1 MLLGADA
8 ITWQTSLKTMQ
19 FTLGG
24 IWETLALAGSFLFTL
39 VLLRIYWDDATLG
52 IVLRLSAARSHY

>member
-8 ITWQTSLKTMQ
+8 ITRQTSLKTMQ

-24 IWETLALAGSFLFTL
+24 VWETLAGSFLFTL